1 MVNWG
6 IPENAVESIDLVS
19 NRPPSQ
25 KLRPKL
31 ILSDFPM
38 LITVQLKGKETY
50 SNSSLLESIQRNSNF
65 SNLIFVKRSN
75 THLRKAI
82 VMVTT
87 KSILKTLGDVHLRKV
102 IVYNDIDPDVDAVD
116 GDGDGDGDGHS

>member
-116 GDGDGDGDGHS
+116 GDGDGDS